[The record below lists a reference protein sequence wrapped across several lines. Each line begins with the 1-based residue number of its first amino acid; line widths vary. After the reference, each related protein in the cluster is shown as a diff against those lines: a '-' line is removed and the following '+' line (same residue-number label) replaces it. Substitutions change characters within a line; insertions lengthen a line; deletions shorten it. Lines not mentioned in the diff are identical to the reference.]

1 MYTAGNGTAARYRVC
16 PTGRHTMKL
25 LAIDYGTKRV
35 GVALNHEWLAEPF
48 AVYERSTA
56 LDEVVKLVRSECI
69 EAVVIGISEGKMAE
83 DARRFTHEVCAKTG
97 AKYIE
102 VDETL
107 TSRETHE
114 KLASSAMSKQKRQK
128 PIDHYAA
135 AAILQDYL
143 DTHQS

>member
-1 MYTAGNGTAARYRVC
+1 
-16 PTGRHTMKL
+16 MKL
-25 LAIDYGTKRV
+25 LAIDYGTKRI

-48 AVYERSTA
+48 AVFERSTA
-56 LDEVVKLVRSECI
+56 LTEVVQLVQVESI
-69 EAVVIGISEGKMAE
+69 EAVVIGIAEGKMAE
-83 DARRFTHEVCAKTG
+83 DARRFAHEVCAHTG

-114 KLASSAMSKQKRQK
+114 KLAHGVMPKNKRQK

-143 DTHQS
+143 DMHHA